1 MIFLK
6 VQDDNIGNFASNL
19 TVELYSFLSFSDLS
33 DSFKDNL
40 VSFSG
45 LNAIKAEVN
54 EERTPIG

>member
-1 MIFLK
+1 M
-6 VQDDNIGNFASNL
+6 VEDAVSTDEEEQMAACGACGASL
-19 TVELYSFLSFSDLS
+19 PI
-33 DSFKDNL
+33 DSKSCPECG